1 MTESTAAAQ
10 TRTEEKYYPLLKG
23 GPDALVIH
31 CSSPKFQEAFHDF
44 LRDELGVKVPAV
56 ISIPGS
62 AGAFGVRAFLPKHWY
77 ALRNQ
82 IEILTR
88 GYQFSRIIVI
98 NHEDCKGYQSFARWL
113 GGLNKIP
120 FLQKEHLRHIAN
132 FLKSEYVPNAS
143 IELYQANMVSRDGSP
158 YAQFERVL

>member
-1 MTESTAAAQ
+1 MSQPMPVERQDTQ
-10 TRTEEKYYPLLKG
+10 EKLYPLREG
-23 GPDALVIH
+23 SPDALVIC

-44 LRDELGVKVPAV
+44 VQEELGVKMPAV

-120 FLQKEHLRHIAN
+120 FVQKDHLKHIAN
-132 FLKSEYVPNAS
+132 FVKSEYLPNAS
-143 IELYQANMVSRDGSP
+143 FELYQANIVNRDRARC
-158 YAQFERVL
+158 AQFERVL